1 MKSHKKSKLS
11 VRRILGRLSVLKVL
25 VMLIAVVCFISAVAM
40 TVTSQPGFCNS
51 CHIMN
56 SYYASWEH
64 SSHHEVSCLS
74 CHLKPGLGSYMQGK
88 ITGLA
93 QAVDCMVGRIGT
105 KAEATVQDVSC
116 LRSACHNA
124 EKLKGKEIEFGIVKF
139 THDGHIGE
147 TVDGIAITCG
157 TCHSHV
163 GGEDHFEVNT
173 QACFACH
180 FLDDKKTEKDI
191 VQTEC
196 QGCHDVPDKVIEH
209 GKVKVN
215 HSEFASYQTD
225 CNDSCHKK
233 LVNVESRVENESCY
247 SCHEFSLEHET
258 DAEKLHEYHTHA
270 EKVECSA
277 CHRQVS
283 HGYTQTSSVSSMI
296 DCENCHSDTHS
307 VQQEIFT
314 AAEDDSNLSGAEK
327 VLSPMFLTH
336 VQCTGC
342 HIEKTPASSGVLD
355 SFGTVARPVPEACDK
370 CHEPGTGDKYIPFWQ
385 GSIKKMYGQTMERL
399 EKLQEIAE
407 IDSEGPEAKARME
420 SIKQVSSILKS
431 VKADGSWGIHNFK
444 YTEAILLKANDIIS
458 EVEKD

>member
-1 MKSHKKSKLS
+1 
-11 VRRILGRLSVLKVL
+11 
-25 VMLIAVVCFISAVAM
+25 
-40 TVTSQPGFCNS
+40 
-51 CHIMN
+51 
-56 SYYASWEH
+56 
-64 SSHHEVSCLS
+64 
-74 CHLKPGLGSYMQGK
+74 
-88 ITGLA
+88 
-93 QAVDCMVGRIGT
+93 
-105 KAEATVQDVSC
+105 
-116 LRSACHNA
+116 
-124 EKLKGKEIEFGIVKF
+124 
-139 THDGHIGE
+139 
-147 TVDGIAITCG
+147 
-157 TCHSHV
+157 
-163 GGEDHFEVNT
+163 
-173 QACFACH
+173 
-180 FLDDKKTEKDI
+180 
-191 VQTEC
+191 
-196 QGCHDVPDKVIEH
+196 
-209 GKVKVN
+209 
-215 HSEFASYQTD
+215 
-225 CNDSCHKK
+225 
-233 LVNVESRVENESCY
+233 
-247 SCHEFSLEHET
+247 
-258 DAEKLHEYHTHA
+258 
-270 EKVECSA
+270 
-277 CHRQVS
+277 
-283 HGYTQTSSVSSMI
+283 MI